1 MKNQFM
7 KDCLKCLQILI
18 RNKKNNPVLT
28 KIRKIHLLQVSKVN
42 QNLQLE
48 KIKYRIFYIKMHRE
62 EIFNKSKMK
71 NLKTVKKVI
80 IRDLFLKKL
89 KQFLFRNLPKNLFG

>member
-1 MKNQFM
+1 
-7 KDCLKCLQILI
+7 
-18 RNKKNNPVLT
+18 
-28 KIRKIHLLQVSKVN
+28 
-42 QNLQLE
+42 
-48 KIKYRIFYIKMHRE
+48 MHRE
-62 EIFNKSKMK
+62 EIFNKIKMK